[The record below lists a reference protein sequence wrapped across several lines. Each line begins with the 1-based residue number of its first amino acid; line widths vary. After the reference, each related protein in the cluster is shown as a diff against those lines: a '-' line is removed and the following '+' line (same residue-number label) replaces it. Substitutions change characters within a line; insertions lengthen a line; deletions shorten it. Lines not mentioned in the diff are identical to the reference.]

1 MPTDMEE
8 IAFGRYR
15 LLQELGSGGMA
26 VVWRAVIDGPEG
38 FAREVVIKRVL
49 PELSRSEEF
58 VRMMV
63 SEARLSARLRHPGI
77 VQVHE
82 LGQVDGEYFLAMEY
96 VEGRD
101 LVTLAERCRER
112 ERPLPVG
119 LACFIVREVA
129 AALAYAHEL
138 ADDEGRPLC
147 IVHRDVSPS
156 NVMISSAGAVK
167 LLDFGIAKAA
177 DHFRRERTQTGVLKG
192 KLSYLSPEQAEGEDL
207 DARSDLF
214 ALGIVLHEC
223 LTNRR
228 LFAGGDE
235 LKTLRLVREAKV
247 APASE
252 SRSEVPPELDAVVM
266 KMLAK
271 RREDR
276 YASGHEIVAAL
287 APLVHRFEG
296 SATRLKAFARELT
309 GQGSGG
315 PRAAISTTVR
325 EQTTGSSSSGEMA
338 PRDDEPDDGDEGAD
352 NGEGE
357 AEEGGDDDGG
367 GRGQSPWA
375 MAVMGAVAAIGL
387 GVVVTNFLGVY
398 GSGAPAAAPIAAA
411 PVAAAPVAP
420 IAAGPVAPVVAAPGV
435 PSSVPAPAAPSTV
448 RLQVASS
455 PGASVSLDGRLLGRV
470 PLDVPIARDALPHRL
485 EIAHAGAETI
495 ARTIVADRDLSLEVQ
510 LPRRA
515 HAPAHAPAAAAKTPA
530 HAGGGEIENPFAN

>member
-96 VEGRD
+96 VDGRD
-101 LVTLAERCRER
+101 LVTIAERCHDE

-119 LACFIVREVA
+119 LACFIAREVA

-156 NVMISSAGAVK
+156 NVMISSAGSVK

-247 APASE
+247 APPSA

-296 SATRLKAFARELT
+296 SAARLRTFTRELT

-315 PRAAISTTVR
+315 PRAAIATTMR

-338 PRDDEPDDGDEGAD
+338 PRDDEPEDAEEG
-352 NGEGE
+352 GEDVDGE
-357 AEEGGDDDGG
+357 ADEGGDDDGE

-387 GVVVTNFLGVY
+387 GVVVSNFRGVY
-398 GSGAPAAAPIAAA
+398 GSGAPAAAPVAVAPVAVAPVAVA
-411 PVAAAPVAP
+411 PVAAPP
-420 IAAGPVAPVVAAPGV
+420 AAAAPT
-435 PSSVPAPAAPSTV
+435 SVPAPAAPSTV

-455 PGASVSLDGRLLGRV
+455 PGASVSLDGRLVGQV
-470 PLDVPIARDALPHRL
+470 PLDLVIARDALPHRL

-495 ARTIVADRDLSLEVQ
+495 TRMVVADRDLSLEVQ
-510 LPRRA
+510 LPRRTAVHAAAA
-515 HAPAHAPAAAAKTPA
+515 HAPSHAPAAHAAT
-530 HAGGGEIENPFAN
+530 HAGGEIENPF